1 MPERSTPDT
10 QGWVPLDPRL
20 RRRSEA
26 REIFLG
32 HIRVLASLSSGPRD
46 EAVQLK
52 LEEARKTSVAL
63 ADALRT
69 KDRERL
75 VAALCVVT
83 DLVAQG
89 WDVRNIRGTVKARR
103 PTSSRSNPLDE
114 KARVRL
120 QLLAERDA
128 QLRQESVRAFIAKME
143 RPRSHRGRRVS
154 IFNLMR
160 DGRELAEKL
169 LSAAKHSLG
178 NGRSDLLTES
188 ICPYLQ
194 IFEGNDRCEHTGLPL
209 REVWRYFRH
218 TWSNAYQSVPGRTM
232 MILVRDAAANDH
244 PVIGLAAL
252 SSPPVQI
259 HERDEWIGWDPLA
272 FLESVKQSPTRKVAL
287 WLHRT
292 VEEAIDETLTSDL
305 IEDALLTRSEL
316 RAPTPEVIQRL
327 RDEARRARARHHELM
342 GGNDYKRALQGKDWP
357 KVARMEL
364 FRSKRCLRLAGML
377 EVRAVLREFF
387 GARPTVGGLRRL
399 VATHRGRSAIQRV
412 LRQAK
417 AERVGTLVADISVC
431 GAIAPYNPILG
442 GKLIAMLV
450 TSPEV
455 ISAYQ
460 RRYADSPSV
469 IASAMAG
476 RPVVRDASLALLT
489 TSSLYAVGASQYNR
503 IYVPGEILGAEDGQ
517 PLHYRRVAIT
527 GGYGSGQF
535 GPTTVHALKAYLEQ
549 SAGYSRVNSVFGEGV
564 NPRMRKV
571 RGALEHLGFPADDLL
586 RHGSQRLVYAVP
598 MVTNL
603 RDYLVGLDARPH
615 YRFGDRRSGTRAIAN
630 WWIHRWLSGRIER
643 PDVLEAVRRHTFVHP
658 LQHGARVPR
667 IEDDPEQL
675 AFPDLQLP
683 WR

>member
-1 MPERSTPDT
+1 MPEHHTADA
-10 QGWVPLDPRL
+10 QGWVPLDPGL
-20 RRRSEA
+20 RRRSKAHEL
-26 REIFLG
+26 FLG
-32 HIRVLASLSSGPRD
+32 HVRALARLSLGPRD
-46 EAVQLK
+46 EAAQLE
-52 LEEARKTSVAL
+52 LEKVRKMSVAA
-63 ADALRT
+63 ADTLRT

-75 VAALCVVT
+75 VAALCVAT

-89 WDVRNIRGTVKARR
+89 WEVRNIRGRVKARR
-103 PTSSRSNPLDE
+103 PSSSMSSPLDE

-128 QLRQESVRAFIAKME
+128 QLRQDSVRAFVAKME
-143 RPRSHRGRRVS
+143 RPRRHQGRLVS

-160 DGRELAEKL
+160 DGRELAETL
-169 LSAAKHSLG
+169 SSAAEHSSD
-178 NGRSDLLTES
+178 NGRCDVLTEA
-188 ICPYLQ
+188 IRPYLQ
-194 IFEGNDRCEHTGLPL
+194 ILEGNERCEHTGLAL

-232 MILVRDAAANDH
+232 MILVRDAAADDH

-259 HERDEWIGWDPLA
+259 HERDEWIGWAPTV
-272 FLESVKQSPTRKVAL
+272 FLESVKQSPTRKIAL
-287 WLHRT
+287 WLDRT
-292 VEEAIDETLTSDL
+292 VEAAIDETLTSDL

-316 RAPTPEVIQRL
+316 RAPTTEVVQRL
-327 RDEARRARARHHELM
+327 RDEGRRARDRHHELM
-342 GGNDYKRALQGKDWP
+342 GGNEYKRAIQGKDWP
-357 KVARMEL
+357 KIARMEL

-387 GARPTVGGLRRL
+387 CDQPTVGGLRRL
-399 VATHRGRSAIQRV
+399 IATHRGRSAIQRV

-442 GKLIAMLV
+442 GKLVAMLV

-455 ISAYQ
+455 ISAYR

-469 IASAMAG
+469 IASGMAG

-503 IYVPGEILGAEDGQ
+503 ISIPGEVLGAEDGQ
-517 PLHYRRVAIT
+517 PLRYRRVAIT

-535 GPTTVHALKAYLEQ
+535 GPATVQALKAYLEQ

-564 NPRMRKV
+564 NPRMRKI

-586 RHGSQRLVYAVP
+586 RHGSQRLVYAMP
-598 MVTNL
+598 MVSNL
-603 RDYLVGLDARPH
+603 RDFLLGIDARPR
-615 YRFGDRRSGTRAIAN
+615 YRFGGRRSGTSAIAS
-630 WWIHRWLSGRIER
+630 WWIHRWLSGRIDR
-643 PDVLEAVRRHTFVHP
+643 PGVLEAVGRHTFVHP
-658 LQHGARVPR
+658 IQHGARVPTT
-667 IEDDPEQL
+667 EDGPEQL
-675 AFPDLQLP
+675 PFPDLQLP